1 MCQSAVWRPQV
12 REMRD
17 HDGMIRPASAAH
29 IATLSLSTSTLVCVM
44 CTSAQASGSATTL
57 DPAGVKP
64 FRYEPFRYEPT
75 AADPAGFPTLA
86 RSESST
92 SDTTS
97 DTNSDTTSDSTSD
110 LTATPQSA
118 MSPRIGAAD
127 STDFEVIG
135 SAASDFDGV
144 TLGIVDA
151 GVTWYVAEGVGFGVF
166 AEGLYASLGDGA
178 DAGESGGDS
187 WGGGGGALVRWH
199 FVREATWTVF
209 AEAGCGVVVSSE
221 AIPDRGTTT
230 NFTPRVNIGASFA
243 LSPTSDFLVRAGWFH
258 MSNAQTGQE
267 NDGVDAASI
276 GIGLSFAF

>member
-1 MCQSAVWRPQV
+1 
-12 REMRD
+12 MRD
-17 HDGMIRPASAAH
+17 HAAMNRPAVTAH
-29 IATLSLSTSTLVCVM
+29 TATLFLSTSTLVCVM
-44 CTSAQASGSATTL
+44 CNAAHASGSASTHESASIT
-57 DPAGVKP
+57 P
-64 FRYEPFRYEPT
+64 FRYEPV

-86 RSESST
+86 QSEPST
-92 SDTTS
+92 SDSAATTQ
-97 DTNSDTTSDSTSD
+97 
-110 LTATPQSA
+110 AA
-118 MSPRIGAAD
+118 VSPRIGAAD

-166 AEGLYASLGDGA
+166 VEGLYASLGDGA
-178 DAGESGGDS
+178 GDGDS

-199 FVREATWTVF
+199 FVREETWTVF

-221 AIPDRGTTT
+221 AVPDRGTTT

-243 LSPTSDFLVRAGWFH
+243 LSPTSSLLVRAGWFH
-258 MSNAQTGQE
+258 MSNAQIGQE

>member
-1 MCQSAVWRPQV
+1 
-12 REMRD
+12 
-17 HDGMIRPASAAH
+17 
-29 IATLSLSTSTLVCVM
+29 LSTATFASEP
-44 CTSAQASGSATTL
+44 TSAL
-57 DPAGVKP
+57 DPARNEPFGNGS
-64 FRYEPFRYEPT
+64 FRYEPV

-86 RSESST
+86 QSEPSASSETST
-92 SDTTS
+92 SQG
-97 DTNSDTTSDSTSD
+97 
-110 LTATPQSA
+110 AT
-118 MSPRIGAAD
+118 SPRVGAAD

-151 GVTWYVAEGVGFGVF
+151 GVTWYVTEGVGFGVF

-178 DAGESGGDS
+178 GDGDS

-199 FVREATWTVF
+199 FVREESWTVF

-230 NFTPRVNIGASFA
+230 NFTPRVNIGATFA
-243 LSPTSDFLVRAGWFH
+243 LSPTSSLLVRAGWFH
-258 MSNAQTGQE
+258 MSNAQIGQE

>member
-1 MCQSAVWRPQV
+1 
-12 REMRD
+12 MRD
-17 HDGMIRPASAAH
+17 HGGMIRPASAAH

-44 CTSAQASGSATTL
+44 CTSAHASGSASTL
-57 DPAGVKP
+57 EPAGVKP
-64 FRYEPFRYEPT
+64 FRFEPFRYEPS

-86 RSESST
+86 QSESST
-92 SDTTS
+92 SET
-97 DTNSDTTSDSTSD
+97 
-110 LTATPQSA
+110 TATPQSA

-178 DAGESGGDS
+178 GAGESGGDS

-199 FVREATWTVF
+199 FVREETWTVF

-243 LSPTSDFLVRAGWFH
+243 LSPTSDLLVRAGWFH

>member
-1 MCQSAVWRPQV
+1 
-12 REMRD
+12 MRD
-17 HDGMIRPASAAH
+17 HGGMIRPASAAH

-44 CTSAQASGSATTL
+44 CTSAHASGSASTL
-57 DPAGVKP
+57 EPAGVKP
-64 FRYEPFRYEPT
+64 FRYEPFRYEPS

-86 RSESST
+86 QSESST
-92 SDTTS
+92 SET
-97 DTNSDTTSDSTSD
+97 
-110 LTATPQSA
+110 TATPQSA

-199 FVREATWTVF
+199 LVREATWTVF

-221 AIPDRGTTT
+221 AIPERGTTT

-243 LSPTSDFLVRAGWFH
+243 LSPTSDLLVRAGWFH

>member
-1 MCQSAVWRPQV
+1 MRQAHTSGPYVRPMRQAFAPELFRRAVWRPQV

-17 HDGMIRPASAAH
+17 HGGMIRPVSAAH

-44 CTSAQASGSATTL
+44 CTSALASGSASTL
-57 DPAGVKP
+57 EPAGIKP
-64 FRYEPFRYEPT
+64 FRYEPS

-86 RSESST
+86 QSESST
-92 SDTTS
+92 SETT
-97 DTNSDTTSDSTSD
+97 
-110 LTATPQSA
+110 AIPQSA
-118 MSPRIGAAD
+118 KSPRIGAAD

-178 DAGESGGDS
+178 GDGDS

-199 FVREATWTVF
+199 FVREETWTVF

-243 LSPTSDFLVRAGWFH
+243 LSPTSDLLVRAGWFH
-258 MSNAQTGQE
+258 MSNAQTGEE